1 MPACKNLHIKELT
14 SYANTRT
21 FKKVVT
27 ENYVY

>member
-14 SYANTRT
+14 SYANT